1 MKHRCNKLTLLFLV
15 TLCVSTQVYAQRDF
29 GVTWDI
35 PKDSSAIDKEL
46 TLFKNAGIAFI
57 EVEELPDTAVIN
69 NIRDRGFILYITAP
83 VRFPV
88 VQTLAKPNSSVAA
101 IYQRLLSLAVRGEPV
116 GAIGI
121 FSYGQTRH
129 SSFIEAVSGITNE
142 IRENTE
148 IRLYYRSGSV
158 EASAVDSLFDF
169 RIVDMNVTPDFTH
182 LPDTL
187 FLHAEAFSFNPVP
200 TLDPMITPFKWF
212 LEKSSSNRDAILF
225 MNDDWLINA
234 QSVYPQFSRILS
246 EYARSPDAVFPLPEE
261 QFKTSY
267 SHNWI
272 ILILLI
278 LWGSFAAT
286 YNFEPTYRKSLLRYF
301 FGHKFFVDDIVNR
314 QIRPV
319 LPTVVILLQH
329 ALVGG
334 IFLYSTSYA
343 LFSQQGMRALL
354 HHIPWLGLLGEQYM
368 GIFRTGTLLTFGFE
382 VLCLAWLYFISREVK
397 FFSQVATLYAWPL
410 QLNLF
415 VVTIMVTLLMTNHL
429 HNFLI
434 PAGIL
439 FLVIMLSA
447 FLLTAF
453 DTVKFLKEHPNWYI
467 TGTVGIYMIL
477 ICGIII
483 YLATNAYFINVLK
496 LALFLS

>member
-1 MKHRCNKLTLLFLV
+1 MKHRWNKLTFLLLV
-15 TLCVSTQVYAQRDF
+15 TICISTQVYAQRDF

-35 PKDSSAIDKEL
+35 PGDSSAVDKEL
-46 TLFKNAGIAFI
+46 TLFKKAGIAFI
-57 EVEELPDTAVIN
+57 EVEEIPDSAIVGK
-69 NIRDRGFILYITAP
+69 IRERGFILYITAP

-88 VQTLAKPNSSVAA
+88 VQTLAEPDSSVTAV
-101 IYQRLLSLAVRGEPV
+101 YRQLLSLALRGEPA

-129 SSFIEAVSGITNE
+129 ESFVEAISRITRE
-142 IRENTE
+142 IRENTD
-148 IRLYYRSGSV
+148 IQLYYRSGSA
-158 EASAVDSLFDF
+158 ESSTVDSLFDF
-169 RIVDMNVTPDFTH
+169 RIVDMKVTPEFNN

-187 FLHAEAFSFNPVP
+187 FQQAEAFSFNPVP
-200 TLDPMITPFKWF
+200 ALDPMITPFKWF
-212 LEKSSSNRDAILF
+212 LEKLSINRDAILF

-234 QSVYPQFSRILS
+234 QSAYPQISRILS

-261 QFKTSY
+261 QFITSY

-286 YNFEPTYRKSLLRYF
+286 YNFEPTYRKSLPRYF
-301 FGHKFFVDDIVNR
+301 VGHKFFVDDIVNR

-343 LFSQQGMRALL
+343 LFSQRGMTALL

-397 FFSQVATLYAWPL
+397 YFSQVATLYAWPL

-415 VVTIMVTLLMTNHL
+415 VVTIMVTLLMTHHL
-429 HNFLI
+429 QIFLI

-439 FLVIMLSA
+439 FLIIMLSA
-447 FLLTAF
+447 FLMTAF
-453 DTVKFLKEHPNWYI
+453 DTVKFLKSHPNWYI

-477 ICGIII
+477 ICGFII

-496 LALFLS
+496 LALALP